1 MADLFDAAAEF
12 VQVRTT
18 ATGDTPLPD
27 HVLLSLYGYYKQAT
41 EGSCT
46 LKKPGLLDFRGR
58 VKYDAWKRLGDMS
71 QEEAQAGYVALV
83 TQHFGSDW
91 QNKEMGTTNVSGP
104 VFSTLGNITGDDET
118 QASDYPRIIGAT
130 QAGNSKDI
138 VSILQDTPLAVADR
152 DSEGC
157 TALHWAADKGYRD
170 IASLLIDAGA
180 DVQAKDV
187 DGLTPLDY
195 AVMSEHND
203 DVFSRLL
210 SCNTSVS

>member
-12 VQVRTT
+12 VQMRTT
-18 ATGDTPLPD
+18 ATGDTPVPD

-46 LKKPGLLDFRGR
+46 SKKPGLLDFRGR
-58 VKYDAWKRLGDMS
+58 TKYDAWKRLGDMS

-83 TQHFGSDW
+83 TQHFGPDW
-91 QNKEMGTTNVSGP
+91 QTKDGGNQNVSGP
-104 VFSTLGNITGDDET
+104 VFSTLGNSIDDDDAG
-118 QASDYPRIIGAT
+118 ASEYPRIIEAT
-130 QAGNSKDI
+130 QAGSSKDI
-138 VSILQDTPLAVADR
+138 VSILQDTPLAISDR

-157 TALHWAADKGYRD
+157 TALHWAADKGYRE

-180 DVQAKDV
+180 DIRAKDV

-195 AVMSEHND
+195 AVMSDHND
-203 DVFSRLL
+203 DVFSRML
-210 SCNTSVS
+210 SPQTLD